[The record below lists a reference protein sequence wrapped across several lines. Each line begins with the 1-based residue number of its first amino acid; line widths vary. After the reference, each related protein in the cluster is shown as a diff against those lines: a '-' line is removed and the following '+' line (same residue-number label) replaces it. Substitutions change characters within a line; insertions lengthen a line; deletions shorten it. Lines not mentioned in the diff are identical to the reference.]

1 MTLKDTV
8 LKYYSQFTD
17 LCDKNFKFAE
27 YLGPTIVKEMS
38 EKTLSKRT
46 SDVIY
51 RMQFGNEKGLTVFDM
66 IVVGEFATRVMNAV
80 AEKKNTEEYNT
91 YRLDKVRTVSRLIQ
105 IALRGSNRYRE
116 GSYEALIYNAIMS
129 ILNSTMMN
137 ISMSLN
143 RTKEDEKRDQM
154 VLDSMDF
161 HGFSKSFMNDVSSVN
176 AECAYDDDNANHPY
190 NIHKTIIALF
200 GLNYTFY
207 SVLDPKQSTEMDAYG
222 KSIEVH
228 PYTWDEFVNKVS
240 ELMGN
245 NVGNDTLYRILAYY
259 DCVCLGNKAQIE
271 FLKKFASGSLIDKAF
286 TDIMDAE
293 NVANESMTVDQ
304 FICGFIDTE

>member
-38 EKTLSKRT
+38 EETLTKRV
-46 SDVIY
+46 SDIVY
-51 RMQFGNEKGLTVFDM
+51 RMQFGNEKELTVFDM

-80 AEKKNTEEYNT
+80 AEKKNTEEYNA
-91 YRLDKVRTVSRLIQ
+91 YRLDKVRTDQ
-105 IALRGSNRYRE
+105 I
-116 GSYEALIYNAIMS
+116 
-129 ILNSTMMN
+129 
-137 ISMSLN
+137 
-143 RTKEDEKRDQM
+143 
-154 VLDSMDF
+154 VFDSMEF
-161 HGFSKSFMNDVSSVN
+161 RNFPKSFMNDVSSVN
-176 AECAYDDDNANHPY
+176 AECAYDDDNANHTY

-240 ELMGN
+240 EAMGN
-245 NVGNDTLYRILAYY
+245 DVGNDTLYRILAYY
-259 DCVCLGNKAQIE
+259 NCICLGNKAQIE

-293 NVANESMTVDQ
+293 NVANESMTVEQ
-304 FICGFIDTE
+304 FICSFIDTE